1 MLLHLRD
8 GQSLYKRS
16 FVGAHEL
23 NEVGIHHLEQLRDGY
38 RSFEDFSLMD
48 IIDMSGFTLQPP
60 HPLND
65 LQISSAKQAH
75 EVEAAARA
83 SEHVAI
89 ERYKDFFRAEQEA
102 AARRSAARYKTQY
115 SGPYSYHREPPPESN
130 AWGFVIL
137 AAVLCGICFYF
148 WPRKR

>member
-8 GQSLYKRS
+8 GRSLYKRS
-16 FVGAHEL
+16 FVRAHEL
-23 NEVGIHHLEQLRDGY
+23 YEVSIHHLEQLRDGY
-38 RSFEDFSLMD
+38 RIFEDFSLMD

-65 LQISSAKQAH
+65 LQISSATQAH

-89 ERYKDFFRAEQEA
+89 ERYKDFLRAEQEA
-102 AARRSAARYKTQY
+102 AARRSAARYKTQH
-115 SGPYSYHREPPPESN
+115 SRPYSYHREPPPESN
-130 AWGFVIL
+130 AWDFVIL
-137 AAVLCGICFYF
+137 AAVVCGICYYF
-148 WPRKR
+148 WPRKK